1 MTAPAKPH
9 SSAPDPRPV
18 SDALREAIRHRA
30 EQIYIRSG
38 KIPGHDL
45 ENWAKAEQE
54 IRSESAAF
62 EAPKAFIVV
71 EVDGVEYVGE
81 YEPGSAGG
89 YRAGEFEPNDPIPV
103 RFEGDKMF
111 VKRRNGKELE
121 TIVVQIRNHSRE
133 KEEETGKRS
142 GRGLQTPGRN

>member
-1 MTAPAKPH
+1 MNFCRPMADERVTIRSRNVMTAPAKPH

-121 TIVVQIRNHSRE
+121 TIVVQIRNHS
-133 KEEETGKRS
+133 
-142 GRGLQTPGRN
+142 